1 MAIKI
6 SELGNLSSW
15 SDSTYIPVVS
25 TSGTLTTVKSTAG
38 NLKTY
43 VLGNILTDISTLYS
57 NATAQATSIFQAVT
71 SVTIANLGMKGYV
84 DNGITSANLGMKGY
98 VDNKV
103 TTANTAIVGFIG
115 LGNTIQSA
123 QIVSA
128 NLGIIGY
135 VDNKVTTANTAI
147 VGFIGLGN
155 TIQSAQ
161 IVSANLGIIGYVDNK
176 VTTANIG
183 IIGFIGL
190 GNTIQSAQIVSA
202 NLGMK
207 GYVDNSITSVATY
220 SNVNVTAFLPSYNG
234 NIRISSAT
242 TAIVNG
248 GTAGAGNI
256 GATGQGFNTVFARAT
271 TASYADLAEYYV
283 GDHPYTVGTVLEFG
297 GAHEVTIADDETIR
311 VAGIVSTQPAFFMN
325 DALETDVSLNEHKV
339 CLALQGRVPC
349 KVTGTIAKGDMLVS
363 AGNGYA
369 KATTAPKFGAVIG
382 KSLEDFSGND
392 GIIEV
397 VVGRL

>member
-25 TSGTLTTVKSTAG
+25 TSGALTTVKSTAG

-71 SVTIANLGMKGYV
+71 SVTVANLGMKGYV
-84 DNGITSANLGMKGY
+84 DNGITSANVGMIGY
-98 VDNKV
+98 VDNKA
-103 TTANTAIVGFIG
+103 TLANTAIVGFIG
-115 LGNTIQSA
+115 LGNTIQSQ
-123 QIVSA
+123 QISA
-128 NLGIIGY
+128 
-135 VDNKVTTANTAI
+135 AN
-147 VGFIGLGN
+147 V
-155 TIQSAQ
+155 
-161 IVSANLGIIGYVDNK
+161 
-176 VTTANIG
+176 
-183 IIGFIGL
+183 
-190 GNTIQSAQIVSA
+190 
-202 NLGMK
+202 GMK
-207 GYVDNSITSVATY
+207 GYVDSQTFYSNARVATY
-220 SNVNVTAFLPSYNG
+220 LQVGGIGNISVAGNVTATYFVGNGALLTGIAASSNYSNINVTAFLPIYSG
-234 NIRISSAT
+234 NIRVSG
-242 TAIVNG
+242 TAANAAIANG
-248 GTAGAGNI
+248 GTAGVGNI
-256 GATGQGFNTVFARAT
+256 GATGQGFNTIFARAT
-271 TASYADLAEYYV
+271 TASYADLAEYYI

-297 GAHEVTIADDETIR
+297 GVHEVTMADDETTR

-325 DALETDVSLNEHKV
+325 DALETDASLNEHKV

-369 KATTAPKFGAVIG
+369 KATTTPKFGTIIG
-382 KSLEDFSGND
+382 KSLEDFSGNV
-392 GIIEV
+392 GFIEV

>member
-147 VGFIGLGN
+147 V
-155 TIQSAQ
+155 
-161 IVSANLGIIGYVDNK
+161 
-176 VTTANIG
+176 
-183 IIGFIGL
+183 GFIGL

-369 KATTAPKFGAVIG
+369 KATTAPKFGA
-382 KSLEDFSGND
+382 EDPP
-392 GIIEV
+392 V
-397 VVGRL
+397 PPLLP

>member
-25 TSGTLTTVKSTAG
+25 TSGALTTVKSTAG

-71 SVTIANLGMKGYV
+71 SVTVANLGMKGYV
-84 DNGITSANLGMKGY
+84 DNGITSANVGMIGY
-98 VDNKV
+98 VDNKA
-103 TTANTAIVGFIG
+103 TLANTAIVGFIG
-115 LGNTIQSA
+115 LGNTIQSQ
-123 QIVSA
+123 QISA
-128 NLGIIGY
+128 
-135 VDNKVTTANTAI
+135 ANVGI

-155 TIQSAQ
+155 TIQSQQ
-161 IVSANLGIIGYVDNK
+161 ISA
-176 VTTANIG
+176 AN
-183 IIGFIGL
+183 
-190 GNTIQSAQIVSA
+190 V
-202 NLGMK
+202 GMK
-207 GYVDNSITSVATY
+207 GYVDSQTFYSNARVATY
-220 SNVNVTAFLPSYNG
+220 LQVGGIGNISVAGNVTATYFVGNGALLTGIAASSNYSNINVTAFLPIYSG
-234 NIRISSAT
+234 NIRVSG
-242 TAIVNG
+242 TAANAAIANG
-248 GTAGAGNI
+248 GTAGVGNI
-256 GATGQGFNTVFARAT
+256 GATGQGFNTIFARAT
-271 TASYADLAEYYV
+271 TASYADLAEYYI

-297 GAHEVTIADDETIR
+297 GVHEVTMADDETTR

-325 DALETDVSLNEHKV
+325 DALETDASLNEHKV

-369 KATTAPKFGAVIG
+369 KATTTPKFGTIIG
-382 KSLEDFSGND
+382 KSLEDFSGNV
-392 GIIEV
+392 GFIEV